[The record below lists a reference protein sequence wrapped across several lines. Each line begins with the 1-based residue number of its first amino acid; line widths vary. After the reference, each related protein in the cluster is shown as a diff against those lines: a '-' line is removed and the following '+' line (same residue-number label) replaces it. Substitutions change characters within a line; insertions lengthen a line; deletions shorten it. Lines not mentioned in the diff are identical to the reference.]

1 MTKNKI
7 RKLIACCVIL
17 GIAIAG
23 GILYFTKHR
32 NSQKSLEKDFHDFED
47 EFDETEDITKQ
58 KEEKTQNQKKKT
70 LKREYVSI
78 PYEPSSGVQ
87 K

>member
-1 MTKNKI
+1 MTKNKLVKI
-7 RKLIACCVIL
+7 IACCVIL

-23 GILYFTKHR
+23 GILYFTKRR

-58 KEEKTQNQKKKT
+58 KEEKTQKKKI

-78 PYEPSSGVQ
+78 PYEPSSEVQ

>member
-1 MTKNKI
+1 MTKNKLK
-7 RKLIACCVIL
+7 KLIVCCVIL

-32 NSQKSLEKDFHDFED
+32 NSKKSLEKDFHDFKD
-47 EFDETEDITKQ
+47 AFDEAKEQ
-58 KEEKTQNQKKKT
+58 KEEKPQSQNKKT

-78 PYEPSSGVQ
+78 HYEPSSAI
-87 K
+87 KK

>member
-1 MTKNKI
+1 MPKNKLK
-7 RKLIACCVIL
+7 KLIVCCVTL

-32 NSQKSLEKDFHDFED
+32 NSKKSLEKDFHDFKD
-47 EFDETEDITKQ
+47 AFDEAKEQ
-58 KEEKTQNQKKKT
+58 KEEKPQSQKKKT

-78 PYEPSSGVQ
+78 PYEPSSEVQ

>member
-1 MTKNKI
+1 MTKNKLK
-7 RKLIACCVIL
+7 KLIVCCVIL

-23 GILYFTKHR
+23 GILYFNKHR
-32 NSQKSLEKDFHDFED
+32 NSKKSLEKDFHDFKD
-47 EFDETEDITKQ
+47 AFDEAKEQ
-58 KEEKTQNQKKKT
+58 KEEKPQSQKKKT

-78 PYEPSSGVQ
+78 PYEPSSEVQ